1 MRSWQPGSR
10 WSSDRLRA
18 YPLSVS
24 RLGVW
29 LPKALALTLAL
40 GQLVSADDGNAAS
53 VKRLKAP
60 ARAGM
65 EWDPD
70 GKLTKIEFK
79 FDDASAWLRSNGD
92 WYIDGE
98 VIHTRLRCATY
109 QLGMR
114 FGHGN
119 PACVNV
125 EWLTEPR
132 FVTSKKQ
139 CNSAVVPHEG
149 GENDPAL
156 ASEFER
162 ITCAERLI
170 RCSDGACN

>member
-1 MRSWQPGSR
+1 MAKYGHLLLTASAFG
-10 WSSDRLRA
+10 
-18 YPLSVS
+18 
-24 RLGVW
+24 
-29 LPKALALTLAL
+29 LTLMLAQ
-40 GQLVSADDGNAAS
+40 GAVADLQSQGTITNKNDTSSMKA
-53 VKRLKAP
+53 LKAP
-60 ARAGM
+60 ARSGM

-79 FDDASAWLRSNGD
+79 FDDGSAWLRSNGD
-92 WYIDGE
+92 WYVKGA
-98 VIHTRLRCATY
+98 VRHNRLRCATY
-109 QLGMR
+109 QLGVR

-132 FVTSKKQ
+132 YVTSEKQ
-139 CNSAVVPHEG
+139 CNSAIVPHEG

-170 RCSDGACN
+170 KCVDGTCD